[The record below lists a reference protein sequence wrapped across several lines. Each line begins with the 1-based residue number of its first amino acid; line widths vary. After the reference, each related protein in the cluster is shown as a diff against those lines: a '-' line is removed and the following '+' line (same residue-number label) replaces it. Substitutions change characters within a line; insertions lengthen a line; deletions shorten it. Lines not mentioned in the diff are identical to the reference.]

1 MSLQLGNRLLSAAS
15 FVRQDAYL
23 ADIGTDHAYLPIFL
37 LDCGRINRAVCS
49 DINEGPLSVA
59 EKNVAEAGYLPSVD
73 FLLSDGA
80 AALGCRGI
88 TDYAICGMGGELI
101 ANIIEHAPHLFE
113 KGIRLILQPMTR
125 QAYLRRYL
133 AERGFVTVGEGY
145 SAEGGKNYL
154 ALAVEYG
161 GVSRKISDFEAEF
174 GIISDG
180 ESLSA
185 EKRGYFE
192 GKLSA
197 LKKALGGKRAG
208 GEDFSYEAALIS
220 EYEERTRER

>member
-37 LDCGRINRAVCS
+37 LDAGRISRAVCS

-59 EKNVAEAGYLPSVD
+59 EKNVNDAGYSKRVD
-73 FLLSDGA
+73 FLLCDGA
-80 AALGCRGI
+80 AELGKYGI

-101 ANIIEHAPHLFE
+101 ADIIEHAPHLFD
-113 KGIRLILQPMTR
+113 KSVRLILQPMTR
-125 QAYLRRYL
+125 QAHLRRYL
-133 AERGFVTVGEGY
+133 AERGFFTLGEEF
-145 SAEGGKNYL
+145 SSEGGKNYL
-154 ALAVEYG
+154 AFAVEYD

-180 ESLSA
+180 EMLSP
-185 EKRGYFE
+185 EKCGYFE

-197 LKKALGGKRAG
+197 LKKACEGKRAG
-208 GEDFSYEAALIS
+208 GEDFSYESALIS
-220 EYEERTRER
+220 EYEERIKGR